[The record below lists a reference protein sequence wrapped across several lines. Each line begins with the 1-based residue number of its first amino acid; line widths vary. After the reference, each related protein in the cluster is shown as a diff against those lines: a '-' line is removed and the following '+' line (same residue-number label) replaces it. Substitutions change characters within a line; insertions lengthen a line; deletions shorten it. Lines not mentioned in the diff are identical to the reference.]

1 MIDER
6 KTLKEL
12 LTDPLIAK
20 IAPDAIR
27 FMDLSKE
34 DLWEKS
40 LEQLRKECFGG
51 DLAAG
56 FERLFE
62 AARSGEWYYPLYTE
76 EECAENADRKGT
88 NLVWMP
94 SGVEGADSRPF
105 ILLVPGGGFVNVW
118 NLTEGWPVAAQFNRL
133 GYNVFILTYQVAG
146 RDHLLEQEMNDF
158 ARALCLIRDRAD
170 RFRVD
175 WQRYITCGFSA
186 GGYLVCLWNVPE
198 KGYASHDMPKPQAVF
213 PVYPVVSWKQLIRYT
228 KAEDEE
234 EDAEFNEALF
244 GCDIVTA
251 ANSAFEIPDHTEE
264 FPPCAIFVAGGDELV
279 NPENSRL
286 LHQALERNGIPC
298 RLEVGPSGGHGFAD
312 GTGMCMAGWTER
324 AVRWYEGLQ

>member
-133 GYNVFILTYQVAG
+133 GYHVFILTYQVAG

-198 KGYASHDMPKPQAVF
+198 KGYASHGMPKPQAVF

-234 EDAEFNEALF
+234 EDAEFKEALF

>member
-105 ILLVPGGGFVNVW
+105 ILLVPGGGFVSALPDQGPCGQVPGG
-118 NLTEGWPVAAQFNRL
+118 LAALYHLRVFRGWIPGMPVECS
-133 GYNVFILTYQVAG
+133 GKG
-146 RDHLLEQEMNDF
+146 
-158 ARALCLIRDRAD
+158 LCVPWHAEA
-170 RFRVD
+170 
-175 WQRYITCGFSA
+175 A
-186 GGYLVCLWNVPE
+186 GGVP
-198 KGYASHDMPKPQAVF
+198 G
-213 PVYPVVSWKQLIRYT
+213 VSGCQL
-228 KAEDEE
+228 
-234 EDAEFNEALF
+234 EAAHPLYQ
-244 GCDIVTA
+244 G
-251 ANSAFEIPDHTEE
+251 
-264 FPPCAIFVAGGDELV
+264 
-279 NPENSRL
+279 R
-286 LHQALERNGIPC
+286 R
-298 RLEVGPSGGHGFAD
+298 
-312 GTGMCMAGWTER
+312 
-324 AVRWYEGLQ
+324 

>member
-133 GYNVFILTYQVAG
+133 GYHVFILTYQVAG

-198 KGYASHDMPKPQAVF
+198 KGYASHGMPKPQAVF

-234 EDAEFNEALF
+234 EDAEFNEALL

-279 NPENSRL
+279 NPENSRR

>member
-118 NLTEGWPVAAQFNRL
+118 NLTEGWPVVAQFNRL
-133 GYNVFILTYQVAG
+133 GYHVFILTYQVAG

-198 KGYASHDMPKPQAVF
+198 KGYASHGMPKPQAVF

>member
-62 AARSGEWYYPLYTE
+62 AVRSGEWYYPLYTE

-133 GYNVFILTYQVAG
+133 GYHVFILTYQVAG

-198 KGYASHDMPKPQAVF
+198 KGYASHGMPKPQAVF

>member
-118 NLTEGWPVAAQFNRL
+118 NLTEGWPVAAQVNRL
-133 GYNVFILTYQVAG
+133 GHHVFILTYQVAG
-146 RDHLLEQEMNDF
+146 R
-158 ARALCLIRDRAD
+158 
-170 RFRVD
+170 
-175 WQRYITCGFSA
+175 A
-186 GGYLVCLWNVPE
+186 GGVP
-198 KGYASHDMPKPQAVF
+198 G
-213 PVYPVVSWKQLIRYT
+213 VSGCQL
-228 KAEDEE
+228 
-234 EDAEFNEALF
+234 EAAHPLYQ
-244 GCDIVTA
+244 G
-251 ANSAFEIPDHTEE
+251 
-264 FPPCAIFVAGGDELV
+264 
-279 NPENSRL
+279 R
-286 LHQALERNGIPC
+286 R
-298 RLEVGPSGGHGFAD
+298 
-312 GTGMCMAGWTER
+312 
-324 AVRWYEGLQ
+324 

>member
-133 GYNVFILTYQVAG
+133 GYHVFILTYQVAG
-146 RDHLLEQEMNDF
+146 REHLLEQEMNDF
-158 ARALCLIRDRAD
+158 SRALCLIRDRAD

-198 KGYASHDMPKPQAVF
+198 KGYASHGMPKPQAVF

>member
-76 EECAENADRKGT
+76 EECAENAYRKGT

-94 SGVEGADSRPF
+94 SDVEGADSRPF

-133 GYNVFILTYQVAG
+133 GYHVFILTYQVAG

-158 ARALCLIRDRAD
+158 SRALCLIRDRAD

-198 KGYASHDMPKPQAVF
+198 KGYASHGMPKPQAVF

>member
-76 EECAENADRKGT
+76 EECVENADRIGT

-94 SGVEGADSRPF
+94 SDVEGADSRPF

-133 GYNVFILTYQVAG
+133 GYHVFILTYQVAG

-198 KGYASHDMPKPQAVF
+198 KGYASHGMPKPQAVF

>member
-12 LTDPLIAK
+12 LTDPLIAR

-133 GYNVFILTYQVAG
+133 GYHVFILTYQV
-146 RDHLLEQEMNDF
+146 
-158 ARALCLIRDRAD
+158 

-251 ANSAFEIPDHTEE
+251 ANSAFEIPDHAEE

>member
-1 MIDER
+1 MIDDR

-40 LEQLRKECFGG
+40 LAQLRKEYFGG

-76 EECAENADRKGT
+76 EECAENADREGT

-94 SGVEGADSRPF
+94 SDVEGADSRPF

-133 GYNVFILTYQVAG
+133 GYHVFILTYQVAG

-158 ARALCLIRDRAD
+158 ARALCLIRDNAD

-198 KGYASHDMPKPQAVF
+198 KGYASHGMPKPQAVF
-213 PVYPVVSWKQLIRYT
+213 PVYPVVSWKEVIRYT

-251 ANSAFEIPDHTEE
+251 ANSAFEIPDHAEE

-324 AVRWYEGLQ
+324 AVRWYEGLK